1 MASWN
6 HDSKERLELLCE
18 DSDWACVLLW
28 IIEGC
33 WLLLVVAACSIL
45 AKMLLSIYQ

>member
-1 MASWN
+1 VASWN
-6 HDSKERLELLCE
+6 DDSRERPELPGE
-18 DSDWACVLLW
+18 DWDWACVLLW

-45 AKMLLSIYQ
+45 AKMLLSFYQ